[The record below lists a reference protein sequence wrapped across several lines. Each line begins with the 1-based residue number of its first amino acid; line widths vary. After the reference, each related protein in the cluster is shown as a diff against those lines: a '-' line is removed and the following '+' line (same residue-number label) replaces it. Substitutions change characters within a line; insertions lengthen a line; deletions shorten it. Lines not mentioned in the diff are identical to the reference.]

1 MTVPYFIITAVI
13 IVTFIITEIVIGFF
27 LKWKV
32 WVLEMIH
39 DLESQSK
46 WMADANIFNVLN
58 TNAVL
63 S

>member
-1 MTVPYFIITAVI
+1 MTVPYFIMTAII
-13 IVTFIITEIVIGFF
+13 IVTFIITEIVIGLF

-39 DLESQSK
+39 DLASAIHLLCDS
-46 WMADANIFNVLN
+46 NIFNVLN